1 MLGVVLSL
9 FGVQPP
15 SGMLP
20 CFYISLFLT
29 LQAVAG
35 VCDAFRNHFNAYSLQ
50 AAAGV
55 CDVMIAKV
63 LTALIQ
69 QIFRC
74 HILL

>member
-1 MLGVVLSL
+1 MHCV
-9 FGVQPP
+9 
-15 SGMLP
+15 
-20 CFYISLFLT
+20 
-29 LQAVAG
+29 
-35 VCDAFRNHFNAYSLQ
+35 NHFNAVSLQ

-63 LTALIQ
+63 LTALTR